1 MTKGSQLFALIK
13 KIIEQGGYLN
23 YFFPYIMAFRKR
35 KFTVSPILS
44 ELKQLSTTSK
54 MKLKVI

>member
-1 MTKGSQLFALIK
+1 MTKGSQLFALTKNSLRKVDIS
-13 KIIEQGGYLN
+13 II
-23 YFFPYIMAFRKR
+23 FPYIKAFRKR

-44 ELKQLSTTSK
+44 KLKQLLTTSK